1 LSVPLASPAGKGAL
15 EQSRYEAR
23 ADFPVLTTERL
34 ELRPVQSSDGNF
46 YHQLLSVAEVTRFS
60 DLPDTATRTQADRFV
75 DWMSKLFSSGSGCA
89 WLIQKRS
96 TGTPLGAIRINRIH
110 KQWRWGEIGYESNPE
125 FWGRGLMT
133 EAVRAVVACG
143 HGHFKL
149 NRMEAWTLPGNDASD
164 RVLVK
169 AGFNRGHVETK
180 GLVQGGLSRLPHVWA
195 SSS

>member
-1 LSVPLASPAGKGAL
+1 MRQAQP
-15 EQSRYEAR
+15 
-23 ADFPVLTTERL
+23 FPVLTTERL
-34 ELRPVQSSDGNF
+34 ELRAVQSGDGSF

-60 DLPDTATRTQADRFV
+60 DLPDSGTRPQADRFV

-89 WLIQKRS
+89 WVIQKRS

-110 KQWRWGEIGYESNPE
+110 KRWRWGEIGYESHPE
-125 FWGRGLMT
+125 FWGCGLMT

-149 NRMEAWTLPGNDASD
+149 NRMEAWALPGNDASD

-169 AGFNRGHVETK
+169 AGFNYEGTLRQKAWFKSACHDFRMFGRVAAD
-180 GLVQGGLSRLPHVWA
+180 PID
-195 SSS
+195 

>member
-1 LSVPLASPAGKGAL
+1 MRQAQPFS
-15 EQSRYEAR
+15 
-23 ADFPVLTTERL
+23 VLTTERL
-34 ELRPVQSSDGNF
+34 ELRAVQSSDGSF

-60 DLPDTATRTQADRFV
+60 DLPDGATRAQADRFV
-75 DWMSKLFSSGSGCA
+75 DWMSKLFGSGKGCA
-89 WLIQKRS
+89 WMIQKRS

-110 KQWRWGEIGYESNPE
+110 KRWRWGEIGYESHPE

-149 NRMEAWTLPGNDASD
+149 NRLEAWTLPGNDASD

-169 AGFNRGHVETK
+169 AGFNYEGTLKQRAWFK
-180 GLVQGGLSRLPHVWA
+180 GAFHDFRMFGRVAANPID
-195 SSS
+195 